1 MKKLLVLVYVCAV
14 LVLSSSAAIAED
26 AGHGGHVAPEPP
38 DASKFVDVKIASS
51 DIKITT
57 PDMVDVEVQSVT
69 PILETGITTITTS
82 GKFYVSDAGK
92 KPSLLG
98 GFTLDIKHK
107 EEDKNA
113 AIDIALPSVQE
124 MGWKEVPA
132 FAWIQD
138 KDQTTGEATDS
149 YSRYSIES
157 TTGGLTVK
165 GVVLSKHFSEAN
177 VLVGNETNTSTHGGG
192 SNGCNAAALPI
203 VVLLTALPLLCF
215 RRK

>member
-1 MKKLLVLVYVCAV
+1 MKKLLILVYVCAV
-14 LVLSSSAAIAED
+14 LVLSSSAAMAED
-26 AGHGGHVAPEPP
+26 AGHGGHVSPEPP

-98 GFTLDIKHK
+98 GFALDIKHK

-113 AIDIALPSVQE
+113 AVDIALPSVQE
-124 MGWKEVPA
+124 MGLKEVPA

-138 KDQTTGEATDS
+138 KDQITNEATDS

-157 TTGGLTVK
+157 TSGGLTVK

-177 VLVGNETNTSTHGGG
+177 VLVGNEAAVSTHGGG
-192 SNGCNAAALPI
+192 SSGCNAAALPI

>member
-14 LVLSSSAAIAED
+14 LVLSSSAAMAED

-51 DIKITT
+51 DIKIAT
-57 PDMVDVEVQSVT
+57 PDTGSIEVQSVT

-124 MGWKEVPA
+124 MGLKEVPA

-192 SNGCNAAALPI
+192 SSGCNAAALPI

>member
-1 MKKLLVLVYVCAV
+1 MKKLLILVYVCAA
-14 LVLSSSAAIAED
+14 LVLSSSAAMAED

-57 PDMVDVEVQSVT
+57 PDMVDVEVQSAE
-69 PILETGITTITTS
+69 PIMGTGLTTITTS

-98 GFTLDIKHK
+98 GFTLDITH
-107 EEDKNA
+107 ENEDKNA
-113 AIDIALPSVQE
+113 AIDIALPSVQA
-124 MGWKEVPA
+124 MGLKEVPA

-138 KDQTTGEATDS
+138 KDQATGKATDS

-157 TTGGLTVK
+157 EANGLTVK
-165 GVVLSKHFSEAN
+165 NVVLSKHFSEAN

-192 SNGCNAAALPI
+192 SSGCNAAALPI

>member
-1 MKKLLVLVYVCAV
+1 MRHPCA
-14 LVLSSSAAIAED
+14 AANSLA
-26 AGHGGHVAPEPP
+26 VA
-38 DASKFVDVKIASS
+38 ASKFVDVKIASS
-51 DIKITT
+51 DIKIAT
-57 PDMVDVEVQSVT
+57 PDTGSIEVQSVT

-124 MGWKEVPA
+124 MGLKEVPA

-192 SNGCNAAALPI
+192 SSGCNAAALPI

>member
-14 LVLSSSAAIAED
+14 LVLSSSAAMAED

-57 PDMVDVEVQSVT
+57 PGTVSVEVQSAE
-69 PILETGITTITTS
+69 PIMGTGLTTITAS
-82 GKFYVSDAGK
+82 GKFISDTGK

-98 GFTLDIKHK
+98 GFTLDIKHDGT
-107 EEDKNA
+107 DKNA
-113 AIDIALPSVQE
+113 TIDIALPSVQA
-124 MGWKEVPA
+124 MGLKEVPA

-138 KDQTTGEATDS
+138 KDQATGKATDS

-157 TTGGLTVK
+157 EANGLTVK
-165 GVVLSKHFSEAN
+165 NVVLSKHFSEAN

-192 SNGCNAAALPI
+192 SSGCNAAALPI